1 MFKMF
6 KKTPEVEPIMEY
18 ETDVF
23 LNDYQQSEQI
33 MEYQDVL
40 LNGYQQPEQIT
51 ELTPQWE
58 EVFER
63 MDAIEAKIDLLLDN
77 QNF

>member
-23 LNDYQQSEQI
+23 LND
-33 MEYQDVL
+33 
-40 LNGYQQPEQIT
+40 YQQPEQIT

>member
-1 MFKMF
+1 MFKLF
-6 KKTPEVEPIMEY
+6 TKTQEEEPMEY
-18 ETDVF
+18 EADVF
-23 LNDYQQSEQI
+23 VTPIKEQ
-33 MEYQDVL
+33 V
-40 LNGYQQPEQIT
+40 T
-51 ELTPQWE
+51 EISPLWE

>member
-1 MFKMF
+1 MFKLF
-6 KKTPEVEPIMEY
+6 TKIPEIEVMEY
-18 ETDVF
+18 EADVF
-23 LNDYQQSEQI
+23 LTDF
-33 MEYQDVL
+33 
-40 LNGYQQPEQIT
+40 QQPEQIT
-51 ELTPQWE
+51 ELTPLWE